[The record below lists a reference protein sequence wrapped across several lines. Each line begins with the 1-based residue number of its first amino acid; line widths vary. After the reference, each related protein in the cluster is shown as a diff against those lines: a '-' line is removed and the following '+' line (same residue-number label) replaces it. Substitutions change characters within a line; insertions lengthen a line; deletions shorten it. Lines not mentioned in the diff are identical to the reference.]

1 MLFFAKKQL
10 KMEMLLYVFGALFS
24 VMNPLGTVPIFVSL
38 TEGDSQ
44 KEINKTAT
52 LTSINVFVILIIAFF
67 LGKYV
72 LAFFGISLSALKI
85 AGGLVIATSG
95 FALLKG
101 EFSKNR
107 GMSQRNK
114 DAAHEREKISLTPL
128 AIPMMAGPGSISLL
142 IGLNEEYNSTQ
153 EITIT
158 LLAVLIVCLI
168 CYLMMRGSQ
177 HIIKVLGPNGINSI
191 SRIIG
196 FIVIALGV
204 EYLWSGIYSLIKT
217 VI

>member
-1 MLFFAKKQL
+1 M
-10 KMEMLLYVFGALFS
+10 
-24 VMNPLGTVPIFVSL
+24 
-38 TEGDSQ
+38 
-44 KEINKTAT
+44 
-52 LTSINVFVILIIAFF
+52 LTSINVFVILVISFF

-85 AGGLVIATSG
+85 AGGLVIASSG

-107 GMSQRNK
+107 GMNQKHK
-114 DAAHEREKISLTPL
+114 DAAHERERISLTPL

-142 IGLNEEYNSTQ
+142 IGLNEEYSSTCQ
-153 EITIT
+153 ITTTII
-158 LLAVLIVCLI
+158 AVLIVCLI
-168 CYLMMRGSQ
+168 CYIMMRGSKY
-177 HIIKVLGPNGINSI
+177 IIRVLGPNGINSI

-196 FIVIALGV
+196 FIVIALGI
-204 EYLWSGIYSLIKT
+204 EYLWAGIHALIQT